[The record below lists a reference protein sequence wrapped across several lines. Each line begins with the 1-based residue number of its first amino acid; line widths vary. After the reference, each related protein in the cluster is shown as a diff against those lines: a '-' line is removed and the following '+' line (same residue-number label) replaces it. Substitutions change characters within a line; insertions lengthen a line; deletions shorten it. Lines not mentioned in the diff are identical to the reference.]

1 MSDHLSLLFD
11 DVARLVLH
19 WLPLDARAN
28 VACTRKVWHAA
39 AADPAMWAELD
50 FEDCAVRVTDAVL
63 AALCARSGL
72 GLRSLRLSLPA
83 RAHVTGDGV
92 VAALIDGGCA
102 GVRSIFTKAGPLCNA
117 GPLSAKPELL
127 LQLAAVCR
135 QLEHTEFA
143 VSGVSRPEAAQVAA
157 ALPGPLALSVSGYRG
172 SAEPPGVFSGLLVR
186 SVNSLTMS
194 GLCWLV
200 PSEENALREG
210 LRDNS
215 TLTALEINNV
225 SAAVLGEALYTNRTL
240 KSLKLRCHNMGAAD
254 VAVLT
259 KMLRENNTLT
269 SLNLNGS
276 EMGDE
281 FVGALALALHGQ
293 RTLMSLSLEH
303 NRIGDDGAVALAVML
318 RENNTLTS
326 LDLTMNRFLGAAGLA
341 ALREALRANR
351 SITRWCYR

>member
-1 MSDHLSLLFD
+1 MSERLSLLFD
-11 DVARLVLH
+11 DVARLVLP
-19 WLPLDARAN
+19 WLPLDARAS
-28 VACTRKVWHAA
+28 VACTRKIWHAA
-39 AADPAMWAELD
+39 AADPALWAELD
-50 FEDCAVRVTDAVL
+50 FEHCAARVTDATL

-72 GLRSLRLSLPA
+72 GLHTLRLSLPA
-83 RAHVTGDGV
+83 RAHVTGAGV
-92 VAALIDGGCA
+92 VAALLDGGCA
-102 GVRSIFTKAGPLCNA
+102 GVRRIFTESSGDAGHLF
-117 GPLSAKPELL
+117 AKPELL

-326 LDLTMNRFLGAAGLA
+326 LDLTMNMLGAAGHA